1 MADDRISIYGKAKY
15 SYVNESKYLEI
26 ENISDRNKVLI
37 RSYINNSLSNNT
49 SPQRCRK
56 LSSILRIICRSLKK
70 DFDKMEKDD
79 IVNIIVEI
87 KSNTKHAEATK
98 QDYIRTLKQF
108 FRWFEDEDERLFDN
122 DPIMRRKITMF
133 YKQIKTTQLKYCR
146 KNINP
151 SDILTDE
158 DIKIAMRYCVSLRDK
173 LFIRL
178 LHETGA
184 RAGEILNL
192 RIKHIIFE
200 DDGRAKIHLDGKT
213 GERRIPIAYSVSLLR
228 QFLDEHILKDDVNS
242 PLWWTRPSSGHNH
255 PLKHQGA
262 TKLLDVVWSR
272 IPKNLSVAN
281 KKHNLHFFRHSRAT
295 LLAPKLTESLLCKY
309 FGWSLGSKQVKTYV
323 HLSAED
329 LDNEYYQ
336 TMGLEPKDK
345 VDKNKPK
352 TCQFCNAINDM
363 ISDYCHRC
371 GRPLDLETV
380 IKEDIKLEK
389 SKEETYN
396 LLTEMMKSA
405 DFMKFAKDKGFNI

>member
-1 MADDRISIYGKAKY
+1 
-15 SYVNESKYLEI
+15 
-26 ENISDRNKVLI
+26 
-37 RSYINNSLSNNT
+37 
-49 SPQRCRK
+49 
-56 LSSILRIICRSLKK
+56 
-70 DFDKMEKDD
+70 
-79 IVNIIVEI
+79 
-87 KSNTKHAEATK
+87 
-98 QDYIRTLKQF
+98 
-108 FRWFEDEDERLFDN
+108 
-122 DPIMRRKITMF
+122 
-133 YKQIKTTQLKYCR
+133 
-146 KNINP
+146 
-151 SDILTDE
+151 
-158 DIKIAMRYCVSLRDK
+158 
-173 LFIRL
+173 
-178 LHETGA
+178 
-184 RAGEILNL
+184 
-192 RIKHIIFE
+192 
-200 DDGRAKIHLDGKT
+200 T

-262 TKLLDVVWSR
+262 TKLLDVVWGR

-309 FGWSLGSKQVKTYV
+309 FGWSLSSKQVKTYV

-336 TMGLEPKDK
+336 TMGLETKDK

-352 TCQFCNAINDM
+352 ICQFCNAVNDM